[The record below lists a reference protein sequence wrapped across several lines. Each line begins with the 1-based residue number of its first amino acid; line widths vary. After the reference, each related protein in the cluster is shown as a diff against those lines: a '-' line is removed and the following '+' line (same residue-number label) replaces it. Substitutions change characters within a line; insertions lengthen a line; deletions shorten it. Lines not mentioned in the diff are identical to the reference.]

1 MSEDII
7 QQLAEQAVSDRRY
20 LHQYPELSWKE
31 FETSKFIQKRLDE
44 IGIEN
49 LNYEPP
55 SVIGFLKGTI
65 GSKTIALRADIDA
78 LPLKEEGDQ
87 SYISKNHGVTHACG
101 HDGHVAIL
109 LAVAKWMYENR
120 NEIEPNVMFI
130 FQTSE
135 EMIPSGAE
143 YLVEKGVIDQVDAVF
158 GIHLWQGMEK
168 GKIGLTH
175 GPMMASTDDF
185 EITIEGSGGHG
196 SMPHETVDPIYI
208 ASHIIQGL
216 QSIVSRKTNPVQ
228 SKVITVGHIESGS
241 IYNIIPSSAKLRGTV
256 RGFNVETVK
265 LIRSKMQQITEGI
278 CDSFDAKG
286 ELNYITGTPPLINN
300 PKQSRFVEK
309 VIRESFGEEAFEL
322 IDPVMGG
329 EDFSHYLFK
338 KPGAFIFVGMGGE
351 KSAYPHHHPRFD
363 IDEDVFSSGI
373 ELFINIVRNF
383 R

>member
-31 FETSKFIQKRLDE
+31 FETSKFIRMRLDE

>member
-31 FETSKFIQKRLDE
+31 FETSKFIRMRLDE

-300 PKQSRFVEK
+300 QIGRAHV
-309 VIRESFGEEAFEL
+309 
-322 IDPVMGG
+322 
-329 EDFSHYLFK
+329 
-338 KPGAFIFVGMGGE
+338 
-351 KSAYPHHHPRFD
+351 
-363 IDEDVFSSGI
+363 
-373 ELFINIVRNF
+373 
-383 R
+383 